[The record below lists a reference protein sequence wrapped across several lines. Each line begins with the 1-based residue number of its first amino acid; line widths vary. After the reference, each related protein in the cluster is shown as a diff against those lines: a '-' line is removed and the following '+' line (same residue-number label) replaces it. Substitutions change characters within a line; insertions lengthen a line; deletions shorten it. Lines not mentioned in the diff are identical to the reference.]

1 MPSLTIIT
9 GSQAGTTFELAS
21 RTLSIGRDPARDM
34 QIIDP
39 KVSRKHA
46 VVRLVDG
53 GHAITPTKAKNGVLL
68 NGEPVEGETALRGG
82 DEITL
87 GETVL
92 RFGCENDPDA
102 TNAVHHRK
110 VADTQARD
118 ANTIS

>member
-39 KVSRKHA
+39 RVSRKHA
-46 VVRLVDG
+46 VIRLLDA
-53 GHAITPTKAKNGVLL
+53 GHAITPTKAKNGVLI
-68 NGEPVEGETALRGG
+68 NSREIEGEVTLSDG

-92 RFGCENDPDA
+92 RFSLETNVEA

-118 ANTIS
+118 ANTIR

>member
-21 RTLSIGRDPARDM
+21 RTLSLGRDPARDM

-46 VVRLVDG
+46 VIRLLDG
-53 GHAITPTKAKNGVLL
+53 CHAITPTKAKNGVRI
-68 NGEPVEGETALRGG
+68 NSREIEGEVTLSDG
-82 DEITL
+82 DTITL
-87 GETVL
+87 GQTVL
-92 RFGCENDPDA
+92 RFSHETDIEA

-118 ANTIS
+118 ANTIR